1 MKIKLSLIFFIVT
14 LATLVAQ
21 NDDVYENWSS
31 IEVDYGL
38 TKNIDIYGGGQLRI
52 KSVGDTYNKSFYE
65 IGAKI
70 KINDYLSSG
79 FGYRGIDELDEFL
92 NQKNPKQKV
101 KVKKD
106 KAEVDDKSLKFV
118 DIINTENVLN
128 PNILIGLAAFIILV
142 LLSFALNNSSTISET
157 DKENE
162 LRITK
167 SDIESLYVV
176 RTQEILSE
184 ETFSFPITIRF
195 KSNNENYIEYS
206 DNGSGKEYFIFED
219 NNVSQSKSFSEIW
232 NGDNKTFLIANT
244 VDFELIFF
252 SENTFSD
259 FSDNIIND
267 FPVRVDLIADP
278 LSVSITK
285 YIPKNK

>member
-1 MKIKLSLIFFIVT
+1 MNKHSNTKHVSDSSDYTRYKKFRLENKISLEDIQRRTKIDLISLKAMESGKFSEISNVYVRLFFKAY
-14 LATLVAQ
+14 L
-21 NDDVYENWSS
+21 
-31 IEVDYGL
+31 
-38 TKNIDIYGGGQLRI
+38 K
-52 KSVGDTYNKSFYE
+52 E
-65 IGAKI
+65 IGVDI
-70 KINDYLSSG
+70 DE
-79 FGYRGIDELDEFL
+79 GIEELDEFL
-92 NQKNPKQKV
+92 NQKNPKRKV

-157 DKENE
+157 DKEDE

-176 RTQEILSE
+176 RSQEILSE

-259 FSDNIIND
+259 FSNSIIND

>member
-1 MKIKLSLIFFIVT
+1 MIFYTRYKKFRLENKISLEDIQRRTKIDLISLKAMESGKFSEISNVYVRLFFKAY
-14 LATLVAQ
+14 L
-21 NDDVYENWSS
+21 
-31 IEVDYGL
+31 
-38 TKNIDIYGGGQLRI
+38 K
-52 KSVGDTYNKSFYE
+52 E
-65 IGAKI
+65 IGVDI
-70 KINDYLSSG
+70 DE
-79 FGYRGIDELDEFL
+79 GIEELDEFL
-92 NQKNPKQKV
+92 NQKNPKRKV

-106 KAEVDDKSLKFV
+106 KAKVDDKSLKFV

-142 LLSFALNNSSTISET
+142 LLSFALNNSSTISEI

-259 FSDNIIND
+259 FSDSIIND